1 MICTKN
7 KKRRDVF
14 PNFRPRFI
22 RFPPTFFQTHGDVCN
37 TLPETYPDTVLTHCT
52 SPNDTYPQP
61 TTKSQDTSRK
71 AAFIPHPKAGSAKEQ
86 APSVS

>member
-1 MICTKN
+1 MICTN
-7 KKRRDVF
+7 SKKTSR
-14 PNFRPRFI
+14 
-22 RFPPTFFQTHGDVCN
+22 RFPELPPTIFQTHGDVCN
-37 TLPETYPDTVLTHCT
+37 TLLWVYPDTVLTHFT